1 MDPTV
6 DRLKF
11 YLLILASLIV
21 SPLFFILIRFK
32 KRAVSGSGLKILI
45 IPQLTRI
52 GDLVCSTPVFAA
64 IKKTYPQSRLA
75 VLVSSKAAG
84 ILKNNPRIDD
94 LLIYENQS
102 LNRLI
107 KKLRREKFDWS
118 FSLSGTALSSLIA
131 FLGIVPNRVKT
142 VRQNRPASEILTD
155 WLNNFK
161 LLYRHHAYLPEH
173 HLKLLRFIGIDD
185 LKQEKEIFTGE
196 QSEEKARDFF
206 RQNGISEND
215 FLVGMSVSAGNKAKE
230 WPAENFK
237 KVARHL
243 IEKRGAKIIFI
254 GSAADESRINEVSV
268 GLKEGGFFK
277 SFDSDLANLP
287 SLIKRLKLFISVDT
301 GPVHVAHAL
310 KIPLVDIVGPVDPNE
325 LVPRGENIIA
335 VKSGVPPSIF
345 SFKEAGDPRQQRLA
359 LDSIKTEQVEE
370 AVESLIRSAKESAN
384 FKKTE

>member
-107 KKLRREKFDWS
+107 KKLLFDRFFGHCS
-118 FSLSGTALSSLIA
+118 ESG
-131 FLGIVPNRVKT
+131 
-142 VRQNRPASEILTD
+142 QNRPPKQAGQR
-155 WLNNFK
+155 N
-161 LLYRHHAYLPEH
+161 
-173 HLKLLRFIGIDD
+173 ID
-185 LKQEKEIFTGE
+185 
-196 QSEEKARDFF
+196 
-206 RQNGISEND
+206 
-215 FLVGMSVSAGNKAKE
+215 
-230 WPAENFK
+230 
-237 KVARHL
+237 
-243 IEKRGAKIIFI
+243 
-254 GSAADESRINEVSV
+254 
-268 GLKEGGFFK
+268 
-277 SFDSDLANLP
+277 
-287 SLIKRLKLFISVDT
+287 
-301 GPVHVAHAL
+301 
-310 KIPLVDIVGPVDPNE
+310 
-325 LVPRGENIIA
+325 
-335 VKSGVPPSIF
+335 
-345 SFKEAGDPRQQRLA
+345 
-359 LDSIKTEQVEE
+359 
-370 AVESLIRSAKESAN
+370 
-384 FKKTE
+384 